1 MSIGD
6 LLYLANGTYNFGS
19 KDRYLDT
26 FTLKRGQLLY
36 NGVNVNTYVNQMT
49 VEADFNIDQH
59 NATSSLNKWT
69 IYAPDTI
76 NSETAFVTIGGKLSK
91 ADEQLIYIDFSNVE
105 LLENTEYAIISA
117 ASTSG
122 FDFDNPEGDFAIS
135 GLDMDFDLA
144 WTDNTLYLTTVP
156 EPQLASFAAAIFGA
170 IAAAFA
176 RRRFR

>member
-1 MSIGD
+1 M
-6 LLYLANGTYNFGS
+6 
-19 KDRYLDT
+19 
-26 FTLKRGQLLY
+26 
-36 NGVNVNTYVNQMT
+36 
-49 VEADFNIDQH
+49 
-59 NATSSLNKWT
+59 NKWT

-170 IAAAFA
+170 IAAAVA